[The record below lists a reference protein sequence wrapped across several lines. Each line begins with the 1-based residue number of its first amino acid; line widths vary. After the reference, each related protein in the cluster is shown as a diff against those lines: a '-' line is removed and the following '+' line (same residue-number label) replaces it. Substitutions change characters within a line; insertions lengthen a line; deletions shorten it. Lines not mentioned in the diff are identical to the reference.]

1 MKIALIL
8 KEEKIE
14 DPPAD
19 TIPVIVLHTD
29 NRTIIDVEKDLLVK
43 KDINYM
49 ALWLLTKCIKEIYVM
64 DMDPMIKRLFE
75 KLGVTVRKH
84 EDIAKNPLL
93 KEFIS

>member
-14 DPPAD
+14 GPPVD

-29 NRTIIDVEKDLLVK
+29 NKTVIDVEKDLILK
-43 KDINYM
+43 KDVNYL
-49 ALWLLTKCIKEIYVM
+49 ALWVLTKGIKEIYVT
-64 DMDPMIKRLFE
+64 DVDPMVRKLFE
-75 KLGVTVRKH
+75 KLGVTLRKH
-84 EDIAKNPLL
+84 DEMKKNPLL